1 MLANP
6 LTLPC
11 GATLP
16 NRLGKS
22 AMTEAMADR
31 EDRPT
36 DAHGTLYNRWAEGGF
51 GLLITGNVMIDP
63 RFLERPGNVVA
74 ADETVLPALSDWAAS
89 VKSTDTRLFMQ
100 ISHPGRQ
107 CPVLVNRAPIAP
119 SAEKLRILG
128 IFGTPRAM
136 TEADIT
142 DTIARYAETARLAQ
156 KAGFDGVQLH
166 AAHGYLLSQFL
177 SPLTNHRTDAWGGT
191 LENRARFLRQTLAA
205 TRAAVGP
212 DFPIAVK
219 LNSADFQKGGFTL
232 ADSTQV
238 ARWLQEDGIDLIEIS
253 GGTYE
258 QMSFLEADTED
269 QRDSTRRREAFF
281 LDYAREIRAAVSV
294 PLMVTGGFRHR
305 AAMEEALSKHGIDL
319 IGLARPACTDPDCAN
334 RLLTGKADDIG
345 IDESGLMLGR
355 GPLGAHSKIK
365 LVTLINAVSRVEY
378 YVWQM
383 MRMGRG
389 DLPEQTARANAL
401 GYLLWYLTRSTRLAL
416 RRKPRNA

>member
-1 MLANP
+1 MLATP

-11 GATLP
+11 GITLQ
-16 NRLGKS
+16 NRIAKS

-31 EDRPT
+31 ADRPT
-36 DAHGTLYNRWAEGGF
+36 PAHGVLYERWAEGGF
-51 GLLITGNVMIDP
+51 GLLMTGNVMTD
-63 RFLERPGNVVA
+63 RRYLERPGNVVA
-74 ADETVLPALSDWAAS
+74 EDEAVLPALSDWAAA

-107 CPVLVNRAPIAP
+107 CPVIVNRQPLAP

-128 IFGTPRAM
+128 VFATPRAM
-136 TEADIT
+136 TEADIAEA
-142 DTIARYAETARLAQ
+142 IARYAATAHLAKQ
-156 KAGFDGVQLH
+156 AGFDGVQLH

-177 SPLTNHRTDAWGGT
+177 SPNINSRTDQWGGS
-191 LENRARFLRQTLAA
+191 LANRARFLRETLAA
-205 TRAAVGP
+205 TRAALGP
-212 DFPIAVK
+212 GFPIAVK

-232 ADSTQV
+232 EDSTQV
-238 ARWLQEDGIDLIEIS
+238 ARWLEEDGIDLIEIS

-258 QMSFLEADTED
+258 QMSFLEADTKGK
-269 QRDSTRRREAFF
+269 RDSTRRREAFF

-305 AAMEEALSKHGIDL
+305 AAMEEALAEHGIDL

-334 RLLTGKADDIG
+334 RLLSGAADHVG

-355 GPLGAHSKIK
+355 GNARGALAS
-365 LVTLINAVSRVEY
+365 LVNAVARVEY

-389 DLPEQTARANAL
+389 DAPDASGRANAL

-416 RRKPRNA
+416 ARKLPGA